1 MENDVA
7 GVKQKIKREL
17 SDFLGVGMEDVE
29 DESVLAEDLHMDA
42 SSMADFM
49 EILSKAGFDTESL
62 DLTAIETF
70 EDLVEALTA
79 HI

>member
-1 MENDVA
+1 MDSEA
-7 GVKQKIKREL
+7 AVKQKIKREL
-17 SDFLGVGMEDVE
+17 ADHLGVGMEDIE

-42 SSMADFM
+42 SNMADFM
-49 EILSKAGFDTESL
+49 EILDKAGFDTEKL
-62 DLTAIETF
+62 DLTEIETF